1 MISYTAAN
9 PNNGKTVSA
18 EVTYIVVDRGAPVIS
33 GVEITTQNKVIGDS
47 VVVFGGVSA
56 TLPGGAD
63 VSSTLEAQAIYID
76 GSGNE
81 TVERDFSVTV
91 DGATAEF
98 TFTQSG
104 TYIITY
110 RATNNEGAQT
120 SSVTATYEVED
131 PMVP

>member
-1 MISYTAAN
+1 
-9 PNNGKTVSA
+9 
-18 EVTYIVVDRGAPVIS
+18 VDKGAPVIS
-33 GVEITTQNKVIGDS
+33 GVETTTQSKVVGDS
-47 VVVFGGVSA
+47 IVVFEGVSA
-56 TLPGGAD
+56 ALPGGAD
-63 VSSTLEAQAIYID
+63 VSSTLEAQVVYMD

-91 DGATAEF
+91 DGANAEF

-120 SSVTATYEVED
+120 SSVTATYQVED